1 MDSISLTF
9 PEGFSDC
16 DRVKL
21 MVKLYVQ
28 STPDNSNL
36 QIIRSLSYLGKHFVE
51 NGLKENENY
60 FEKVEGSS

>member
-1 MDSISLTF
+1 MTVTV
-9 PEGFSDC
+9 
-16 DRVKL
+16 VKL

-36 QIIRSLSYLGKHFVE
+36 QIIRSLSYLGKHFVG